1 MITLACLSIMQNEA
15 DYVVRWAR
23 GLRRLPDIF
32 DEVLVVDGGS
42 TDDTPDRLHAL
53 GICVARRPFSGNFAD
68 QRNHG
73 LDLLGAQWV
82 FELDADEVPSVPLL
96 GGLRAICEDADR
108 AQMDVV
114 GIPRLNFLDG
124 RLVQSPGARGLDYQY
139 RLHRRACR
147 WRGAVHEEV
156 VGYRARYELELGEGH
171 YLLHDKS
178 SERHAARNAYY
189 GTLTP

>member
-1 MITLACLSIMQNEA
+1 MTLACLAIMQDEA
-15 DYVVRWAR
+15 AYVERWAQ
-23 GLRRLPDIF
+23 GLRRLPGMF

-53 GICVARRPFSGNFAD
+53 GICIARRPFLGNFAD

-73 LDLLGAQWV
+73 LDLLHAEWV

-96 GGLRAICEDADR
+96 GGLRAICQDADR

-156 VGYRARYELELGEGH
+156 VGYRARYELELSEGH

>member
-1 MITLACLSIMQNEA
+1 MSLACLGIMLDEVP
-15 DYVVRWAR
+15 YLERWAE
-23 GLRRLPDIF
+23 GLRRIPDVF

-42 TDDTPDRLHAL
+42 QDGTAERLRAL
-53 GICVARRPFSGNFAD
+53 GIAVAHRTFSGHFAD

-73 LDLLGAQWV
+73 LGLLRSEWV

-96 GGLRAICEDADR
+96 GGLRAICRDADR

-124 RLVQSPGARGLDYQY
+124 RLVASPGHKGLDYQY
-139 RLHRRACR
+139 RLHRRSCS

-156 VGYRARYELELGEGH
+156 VGYRARYELELREGH
-171 YLLHDKS
+171 YLLHDKAS
-178 SERHAARNAYY
+178 ARHEARNAYY
-189 GTLTP
+189 GTLSP